1 MTRTLRTLLVLVL
14 VCAVGAGA
22 ATARADSTGV
32 VADGV
37 TIGPVAVGGMT
48 LAQATQAV
56 LDAYLSPLEVRIG
69 KATVTV
75 QPHALH
81 TVAPVAD
88 AVQQALAAAPG
99 TAVPLRAQV
108 DAAKLAALVRTL
120 AARYHVEPVA
130 SRLLLRRSL
139 PVLTKP
145 QPGLALKQVPA
156 RVLIRNALRD
166 GTRAVVVAPLRTVKP
181 PSATQTGVDGPVIVI
196 HRGIN
201 RLTLYD
207 GAKPVR
213 TFPVATGQPAYPTP
227 LGAFHIIV
235 KWKNPTWYPPTQD
248 AWAKGLKPV
257 PPGPGNPLGTRWMGI
272 DSPGVGIHGT
282 DEPASIGYS
291 ASHGCVRMQVPD
303 AEWLFDHVNVGTP
316 VFIVSK

>member
-1 MTRTLRTLLVLVL
+1 MRGTIRTLLCLAL
-14 VCAVGAGA
+14 VCALGAGA
-22 ATARADSTGV
+22 ATARADTSGV
-32 VADGV
+32 AADGV

-48 LAQATQAV
+48 LEQATQAV
-56 LDAYLSPLEVRIG
+56 LDVYLSPLKVRIG
-69 KATVTV
+69 KSTVEV
-75 QPHALH
+75 LPHTLH

-108 DAAKLAALVRTL
+108 DAAKLAALVHRL
-120 AARYHVEPVA
+120 AARYDVEPVA
-130 SRLLLRRSL
+130 ARLLLRRSQ

-145 QPGLALKQVPA
+145 QPGLALKQVPT

-166 GTRAVVVAPLRTVKP
+166 GTRSVVVAPLRTVKA
-181 PSATQTGVDGPVIVI
+181 PSATKTGVAGPVIVI
-196 HRGIN
+196 HRGLN
-201 RLTLYD
+201 RLTLYH
-207 GAKPVR
+207 GEKQIR
-213 TFPVATGQPAYPTP
+213 TFRVATGQPAYPTP
-227 LGAFHIIV
+227 LGAFHIV
-235 KWKNPTWYPPTQD
+235 VMWKNPTWYPPTQD

-291 ASHGCVRMQVPD
+291 LSHGCIRMQVPD
-303 AEWLFDHVNVGTP
+303 AEWLFEHVTVGTP